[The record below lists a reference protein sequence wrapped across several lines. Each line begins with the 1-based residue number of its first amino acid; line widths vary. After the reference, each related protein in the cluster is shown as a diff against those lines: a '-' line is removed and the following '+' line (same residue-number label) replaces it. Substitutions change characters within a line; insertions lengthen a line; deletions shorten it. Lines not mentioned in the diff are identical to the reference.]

1 MGNYAMNTIVRKQS
15 IISNSKLLLL
25 SRVLLLT
32 AALGIL
38 VVSLFNSDPDKV
50 TIGHTFAPLWDQ
62 VLIYGGTVV
71 LIVLFSWLWPVFGG
85 IITVLYGSQQI
96 LMDFSN
102 VLSGHDQLAYT
113 DVPVSVYYVLYSLLI
128 TGGLIG
134 IIAGM
139 RRKKTPIEDTE
150 LSYRMRKI
158 ALIITLSLAGTAT
171 VFGIVT
177 VIITLYSSYSPDYL
191 VASVLYLV
199 PTSLILAWVAWMWP
213 AQGGLLEILNGVF
226 WLVLATIPNWELQ
239 LFIPYAILCGFLIA
253 AGYLNIA
260 RGYLVR
266 SKDISD
272 ETA

>member
-158 ALIITLSLAGTAT
+158 ALIITLSLAGTVT
-171 VFGIVT
+171 FFGFV
-177 VIITLYSSYSPDYL
+177 VLIISITFYTPDYL
-191 VASVLYLV
+191 IASAFFQLPALLV
-199 PTSLILAWVAWMWP
+199 LAWIAWMWP
-213 AQGGLLEILNGVF
+213 AQGGLLEIVNGVF
-226 WLVLATIPNWELQ
+226 WLNVVYTPTMEPG
-239 LFIPYAILCGFLIA
+239 FSIPYVSICGILIA
-253 AGYLNIA
+253 AGCLNIA
-260 RGYLVR
+260 RGYITR
-266 SKDISD
+266 TKDTLD

>member
-1 MGNYAMNTIVRKQS
+1 MKVNNKV
-15 IISNSKLLLL
+15 LLL
-25 SRVLLLT
+25 SRVLLLV

-38 VVSLFNSDPDKV
+38 VVSLFTNDPNTF
-50 TIGHTFAPLWDQ
+50 TIGHTFEPLWDQ

-71 LIVLFSWLWPVFGG
+71 LIVLFSWFWPVFGG

-102 VLSGHDQLAYT
+102 VLSGLNQLAYT
-113 DVPVSVYYVLYSLLI
+113 DVPALVYYMLYGLLI
-128 TGGLIG
+128 AGGLTG

-139 RRKKTPIEDTE
+139 RRRTVPPEDIDLT
-150 LSYRMRKI
+150 YRLRKI
-158 ALIITLSLAGTAT
+158 ALITALSSAGISI
-171 VFGIVT
+171 VLGIV
-177 VIITLYSSYSPDYL
+177 VLIITFTTRYSPDHL
-191 VASVLYLV
+191 LGSFIYLV
-199 PTSLILAWVAWMWP
+199 PVSLVLSWIAWRWP
-213 AQGGLLEILNGVF
+213 AQGGLLEIATGVF

-239 LFIPYAILCGFLIA
+239 LFIPYAALCGLLIS
-253 AGYLNIA
+253 AGCLNIA

>member
-96 LMDFSN
+96 IGGFRMIQ
-102 VLSGHDQLAYT
+102 SGHIETAI
-113 DVPVSVYYVLYSLLI
+113 PVSVYYSLYALLI
-128 TGGLIG
+128 AGGIIG
-134 IIAGM
+134 ISAGM
-139 RRKKTPIEDTE
+139 RRKTALAEDTD
-150 LSYRMRKI
+150 LTKRLRKI
-158 ALIITLSLAGTAT
+158 ALIVNLSLAGTAT
-171 VFGIVT
+171 FFGFALL
-177 VIITLYSSYSPDYL
+177 IISITYHIPDYL
-191 VASVLYLV
+191 VASAFFLL
-199 PTSLILAWVAWMWP
+199 PALLIFAWIAWMWP
-213 AQGGLLEILNGVF
+213 AQGGLLEIVNGVF
-226 WLVLATIPNWELQ
+226 WLNVVYIPTMEPE
-239 LFIPYAILCGFLIA
+239 FSIPYVSICGILIT
-253 AGYLNIA
+253 AGCMNIS
-260 RGYLVR
+260 RGYLLRRKQEV
-266 SKDISD
+266 DV
-272 ETA
+272 